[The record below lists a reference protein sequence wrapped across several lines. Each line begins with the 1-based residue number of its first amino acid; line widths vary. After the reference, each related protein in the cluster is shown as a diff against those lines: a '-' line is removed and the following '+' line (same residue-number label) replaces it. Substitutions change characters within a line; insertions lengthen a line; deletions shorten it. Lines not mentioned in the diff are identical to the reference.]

1 MKILMYNVRSDEEQ
15 DIKNYQANH
24 NVEIAMNHVPLNDET
39 VSLANGYDGI
49 ITQQHGSLGSEKV
62 YEQLHSFGIKQ
73 VGLRITGYE
82 IADLDA
88 ARKNNLVVTNVPA
101 YSPRSVSELV
111 LAHTMWLV
119 RHMGIVT
126 AREYDSNFSWDG
138 IESGE
143 IHDMTVGII
152 GAGKIGSA
160 VARIFRALGAT
171 VIAAD
176 PIKRPE
182 LNDTLTYVDH
192 DTVFKTA
199 DIVTMHTPLTAE
211 THHMIDESV
220 FKQMKPSAFF
230 INASRGPVVKTE
242 DLVAALE
249 KHEIAG
255 AAIDTYEG
263 ESATVG
269 KDLDGKISNANLQK
283 LLDMPN
289 VNVSPHIGFY
299 TDVAVK
305 NMVEIALNDT
315 ISILNGDGSTHIVS

>member
-1 MKILMYNVRSDEEQ
+1 MKILMYNVRQDEEQ
-15 DIKNYQANH
+15 DIKNYQAKH
-24 NVEIAMNHVPLNDET
+24 DVEISTNNVPLSDKT
-39 VSLANGYDGI
+39 VALAAGYDGI

-62 YEQLHSFGIKQ
+62 YEKLHSFGIKQ
-73 VGLRITGYE
+73 IGLRITGYE
-82 IADLDA
+82 IVDLDA
-88 ARKNNLVVTNVPA
+88 ARKNDLVVTNVPA

-126 AREYDSNFSWDG
+126 ARESHGNFSWNG

-143 IHDMTVGII
+143 IHDMTIGII

-176 PIKRPE
+176 PVKRPE

-192 DTVFKTA
+192 ETVFKTS
-199 DIVTMHTPLTAE
+199 DIITMHTPLTSE
-211 THHMIDESV
+211 THHMIDETV
-220 FKQMKPSAFF
+220 FRQMKSSAFF

-242 DLVAALE
+242 DLVSALE
-249 KHEIAG
+249 NREIAG

-269 KDLDGKISNANLQK
+269 KNLDSKVLDKNLQK
-283 LLDMPN
+283 LLAMPN
-289 VNVSPHIGFY
+289 VNVSPHVGFY

-305 NMVEIALNDT
+305 NMIEIALNDT
-315 ISILNGDGSTHIVS
+315 IDILNDAGSLHVVS